1 MGGCRPPDDDDAR
14 LPKDDDAPPSGAV
27 RCRSTSTAAA
37 IVVPLGVVVTE
48 WLERRKMK
56 VPDALLGVDDDD
68 GGESPPSS
76 SPSSFESVDDVLRLL
91 PDLRERERRALV
103 RHVERTMARRR
114 ATNERGGG
122 GGGSGGDHRGSEGD
136 DADGE
141 VRLGGSDGEYDVGD
155 VGGGGARDAI
165 TGGVAGW
172 PTDVEFSNEYR
183 WDAGVTPDLRERYCP
198 TSPRRRAPRR
208 SGRVYFKRIV
218 DPDHPA
224 CGQYGLFCALDRA
237 PPGTWLLDYVGH
249 VTSGEDQ
256 DKSSDYLCDFGDSSE
271 LACDASDYGNESR
284 FVNDFRNTGRHPNVE
299 FNLRRDS
306 RGELRQ
312 GVYVKPA
319 NESREGKG
327 FDGVERDE
335 ELLVSYGKGYW
346 RSRVGNL
353 TDFVWRLPGRPMPE
367 SGRPSSKENAT
378 TDENVKHYLH

>member
-1 MGGCRPPDDDDAR
+1 
-14 LPKDDDAPPSGAV
+14 
-27 RCRSTSTAAA
+27 
-37 IVVPLGVVVTE
+37 
-48 WLERRKMK
+48 MK
-56 VPDALLGVDDDD
+56 VPDALLGADD

-76 SPSSFESVDDVLRLL
+76 SSSSSSSFASVDDVLRLL
-91 PDLRERERRALV
+91 PGLRERERRALV

-114 ATNERGGG
+114 ATNERG
-122 GGGSGGDHRGSEGD
+122 DHRGSEGD

-141 VRLGGSDGEYDVGD
+141 ARSGGSDGEYDVGD

-165 TGGVAGW
+165 TGGGAGW

-183 WDAGVTPDLRERYCP
+183 WDAGVPPDVRERYCP
-198 TSPRRRAPRR
+198 KSPRQRAPRG
-208 SGRVYFKRIV
+208 SGRVYFRRIV

-224 CGQYGLFCALDRA
+224 CGQHGLFCALDRA

-284 FVNDFRNTGRHPNVE
+284 FINDFRNTGRYPNVE

-312 GVYVKPA
+312 GVYVKLA

-353 TDFVWRLPGRPMPE
+353 TDFVWRLPGRPMPDG
-367 SGRPSSKENAT
+367 GRPVSKENVI
-378 TDENVKHYLH
+378 ER